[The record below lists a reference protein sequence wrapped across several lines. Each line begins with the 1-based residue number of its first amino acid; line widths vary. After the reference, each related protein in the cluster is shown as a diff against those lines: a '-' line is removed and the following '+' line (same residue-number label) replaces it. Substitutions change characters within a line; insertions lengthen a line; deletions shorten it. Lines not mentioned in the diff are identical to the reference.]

1 MHGIDTTF
9 LVQIELRESPGH
21 AAGRAWLDRRL
32 DEEGTNPWLAL
43 APQVLTEFIHV
54 VTDPRRFSH
63 PLSMAEA
70 VDRAQLWWEAGEVKT
85 VFPTVESARLT
96 LQWLRDH
103 RLGRKRLLDTQLA
116 ATYFAAEVTSLLTSN
131 PADFECFGVFSF
143 VSLTA

>member
-9 LVQIELRESPGH
+9 LVQIELFEAPGH
-21 AAGRAWLDRRL
+21 TAARAWLDHNMREAGMSPL
-32 DEEGTNPWLAL
+32 LAI

-63 PLSMAEA
+63 PLAMTDA
-70 VDRAQLWWEAGEVKT
+70 VDRAQLWWEAREVKP

-103 RLGRKRLLDTQLA
+103 RLGRNRLFDTQLA
-116 ATYFAAEVTSLLTSN
+116 ATYHTAGVSRVLTSN
-131 PADFECFGVFSF
+131 PADFECFGLFSF
-143 VSLTA
+143 VPLAN